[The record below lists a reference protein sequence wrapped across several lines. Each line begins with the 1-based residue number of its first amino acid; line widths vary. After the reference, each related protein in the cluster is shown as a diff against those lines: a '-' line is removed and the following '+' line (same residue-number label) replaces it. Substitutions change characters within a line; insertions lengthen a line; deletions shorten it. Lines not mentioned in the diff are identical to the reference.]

1 MNRSVSPVSSL
12 VLATMV
18 GVGMAGA
25 GTLVGCAGVKT
36 GGTPSSGTSGGAANG
51 GALGPDAGGGSSTP
65 ITTPV
70 FDALPEDLRAR
81 VDLLTSERPL
91 LGNTPDAACATQSAS
106 AERLPLDL
114 YVMMDTSGSM
124 LDPTAS
130 GVTKW
135 DAVKAALTAFFKDP
149 TSSGIGVGLQY
160 FPQEQPNVPASCNTD
175 AECGAAYG
183 PCFRLRTCTGAT
195 FAACTT
201 TADCPRG
208 QTCELLGLCALNNNL
223 CAPAGAVCANP
234 GGACTAFDGYCVG
247 RDICTI
253 PPYATPAVPVAPLPG
268 AAAGL
273 IASLGTHEPDGL
285 TPTAPALSGAIQYA
299 RQRAM
304 TNRGR
309 KVAVILVTDGFPSE
323 CMPSDIPG
331 VAGVAA
337 AGVAGNPSIATFVIG
352 VFAPEDAVMATMNLN
367 ALAVGGGT
375 GQAVVISTMQDV
387 TQMLQV
393 ALNQIRTQAVACQY
407 LIPPPSGGAIDFNK
421 VNVQFTSGAGATA
434 TSPATVGYV
443 KSKAG
448 CDPVRGG
455 WYYDVDPAS
464 GGTPTSIF
472 ACDASCNAFRADL
485 TIQVDIVLG
494 CQTVMVL

>member
-1 MNRSVSPVSSL
+1 L
-12 VLATMV
+12 VLATVV
-18 GVGMAGA
+18 GVGIAGA
-25 GTLVGCAGVKT
+25 MTVTGTLAGCAGVKT
-36 GGTPSSGTSGGAANG
+36 GGTPGSGTGAG
-51 GALGPDAGGGSSTP
+51 QVTGVGLGPDAGGGSFTP
-65 ITTPV
+65 IPG
-70 FDALPEDLRAR
+70 FDALPEDLQAR

-91 LGNTPDAACATQSAS
+91 LANTPDAACATQSAS
-106 AERLPLDL
+106 AQRLPLDL

-124 LDPTAS
+124 TDPTAS

-135 DAVKAALTAFFKDP
+135 DAVRAALTAFFKDP
-149 TSSGIGVGLQY
+149 SSSGIGIGLQY
-160 FPQEQPNVPASCNTD
+160 FPQEQPNVPAICNTD

-201 TADCPRG
+201 NADCPRG
-208 QTCELLGLCALNNNL
+208 QTCELVGLCALNGDL
-223 CAPAGAVCANP
+223 CAPAGAICSNL
-234 GGACTAFDGYCVG
+234 GGACTAIDGYCAG
-247 RDICTI
+247 RDICAI
-253 PPYATPAVPVAPLPG
+253 PPYATPAVPMAPLPG

-337 AGVAGNPSIATFVIG
+337 MGVAGNPSIATFVIG
-352 VFAPEDAVMATMNLN
+352 VFAPADAAMATMNLN

-375 GQAVVISTMQDV
+375 GQAVVISTQQDV
-387 TQMLQV
+387 TVMLQT

-421 VNVQFTSGAGATA
+421 VNVQVTSGAGATA
-434 TSPATVGYV
+434 NLPATVGYV
-443 KSKAG
+443 KTKAG

-472 ACDASCNAFRADL
+472 ACDASCTAFRADL

>member
-1 MNRSVSPVSSL
+1 MTV
-12 VLATMV
+12 T
-18 GVGMAGA
+18 GM
-25 GTLVGCAGVKT
+25 LVGCAGVKT
-36 GGTPSSGTSGGAANG
+36 GGTPGSGTGAGQVTGGSTT
-51 GALGPDAGGGSSTP
+51 GPDAGGGSTTA
-65 ITTPV
+65 IGTTPV

-81 VDLLTSERPL
+81 DLLSSERPL

-106 AERLPLDL
+106 AERFPLDL
-114 YVMMDTSGSM
+114 YVMMDSSGSM
-124 LDPTAS
+124 TDPTAS

-135 DAVKAALTAFFKDP
+135 DAVRAALTAFFKDP
-149 TSSGIGVGLQY
+149 SSTGIGIGLQY

-175 AECGAAYG
+175 VECGAAYG

-195 FAACTT
+195 FVACTT
-201 TADCPRG
+201 NADCARG
-208 QTCELLGLCALNNNL
+208 QTCELLGLCALNDNL
-223 CAPAGAVCANP
+223 CAPAGAICANA
-234 GGACTAFDGYCVG
+234 GGACTSFDGYCVG
-247 RDICTI
+247 RDICTV
-253 PPYATPAVPVAPLPG
+253 PAYATPAVPMAPLPG

-309 KVAVILVTDGFPSE
+309 KVAVVLVTDGFPSE
-323 CMPSDIPG
+323 CMPTDIPG

-337 AGVAGNPSIATFVIG
+337 MGVAGNPSVATFVIG

-375 GQAVVISTMQDV
+375 NQAVVISTQQDV
-387 TQMLQV
+387 TQMLQT

-421 VNVQFTSGAGATA
+421 VNVQVTSGAGAIGP
-434 TSPATVGYV
+434 STVGYV
-443 KSKAG
+443 KTKAG

-472 ACDASCNAFRADL
+472 ACDASCTAFRADL
-485 TIQVDIVLG
+485 TVQVDIVLG
-494 CQTVMVL
+494 CQTVTVL